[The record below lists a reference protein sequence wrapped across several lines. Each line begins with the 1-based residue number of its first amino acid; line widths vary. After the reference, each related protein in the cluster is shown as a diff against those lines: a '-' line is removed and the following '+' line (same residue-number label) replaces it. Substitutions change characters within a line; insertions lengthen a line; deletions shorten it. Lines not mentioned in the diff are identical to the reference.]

1 MSGLSKKDENSTND
15 SRYSV
20 FVISEKLFG
29 IELSNVNEVITK
41 PKISKLPGHSKN
53 VMGVFNLRGTILTL
67 MKINE
72 IIGLSIQDTDD
83 NMVLVV
89 QNNEQKIGIM
99 VEKVL
104 DVINIDEKDIQLPS
118 REMPQKLAKNIIGY
132 YDKEGMGTINL
143 INLNELLASE
153 NFSN

>member
-1 MSGLSKKDENSTND
+1 
-15 SRYSV
+15 
-20 FVISEKLFG
+20 
-29 IELSNVNEVITK
+29 
-41 PKISKLPGHSKN
+41 
-53 VMGVFNLRGTILTL
+53 
-67 MKINE
+67 
-72 IIGLSIQDTDD
+72 
-83 NMVLVV
+83 
-89 QNNEQKIGIM
+89 M